1 MYLENNNYINYVK
14 YSFLLLP
21 FALISGPFIPDL
33 IVSIGAIFCLFNLK
47 KILKINNYHKNKVIL
62 FILFFN
68 FYLFINL
75 IITNSYTISLTTTLF
90 YFRFLLFI
98 LLFAYIF
105 KISDLSKLF
114 FYSLFAAFTFIVFDS
129 LFQHFFDKDI
139 FGFEKVCVRDCEFEN
154 LKMLRLTGPFKGEAI
169 VGSYLV
175 RLFPLFLGIYFICFY
190 KKFNIHIL
198 SFLILLVTLVVF
210 LSGERTSFF
219 YLLTVFLMLFLTLK
233 TDSGV
238 KFKFFILISIFLI
251 FILVIFSEARFR
263 MINFTLI
270 QAGIKNT
277 VTAVD
282 DVNKSAK
289 ENYFIYTN
297 KDEKKNKLNSNSK
310 FVIFSNQ
317 HMAHYF
323 VAIEMFKEKFL
334 FGHGVK
340 SFRYKCKDYQYS
352 ENFFCNTHPHN
363 IPLQFL
369 AELGIVGFIL
379 YFLVLVA
386 IVWMFTK
393 QFFNIYFINNNKLI
407 SNGKICFLLSLF
419 INLFPFSPSGNFFN
433 NWISIFLYLPVIFIL
448 TYDDK

>member
-1 MYLENNNYINYVK
+1 MHLENNNYINYFK

-47 KILKINNYHKNKVIL
+47 KIFKVNNCHKNKVIL
-62 FILFFN
+62 FIIFFN
-68 FYLFINL
+68 FYLFINS

-90 YFRFLLFI
+90 YCRFLFFI

-114 FYSLFAAFTFIVFDS
+114 FYSLFYAFTFIVFDS
-129 LFQHFFDKDI
+129 LFQHFFDKNI

-154 LKMLRLTGPFKGEAI
+154 FKMLRLTGPFKGEAI

-175 RLFPLFLGIYFICFY
+175 RLLPLLLGIYFISFY
-190 KKFNIHIL
+190 KKFNIFIL
-198 SFLILLVTLVVF
+198 SLLILLVTLVVF
-210 LSGERTSFF
+210 ISGERTSFF
-219 YLLTVFLMLFLTLK
+219 YLLTIFFILFLTLK

-238 KFKFFILISIFLI
+238 KFKFFSLISIFLF
-251 FILVIFSEARFR
+251 FILVMFSEARFR

-270 QAGIKNT
+270 QAGIKNDVT
-277 VTAVD
+277 VTDNVI
-282 DVNKSAK
+282 KSVK
-289 ENYFIYTN
+289 ENYIINSN
-297 KDEKKNKLNSNSK
+297 KNEKINKLNSNSK
-310 FVIFSNQ
+310 FVVFSNQ
-317 HMAHYF
+317 HMSHYY
-323 VAIEMFKEKFL
+323 VAIEMFKENFL

-340 SFRYKCKDYQYS
+340 SFRHKCKDYQYS
-352 ENFFCNTHPHN
+352 EDFFCNTHPHN

-369 AELGIVGFIL
+369 AELGIVGFVL
-379 YFLVLVA
+379 YFLLLVTIIWIFA
-386 IVWMFTK
+386 K

-407 SNGKICFLLSLF
+407 SNGKICFLVSIF

-448 TYDDK
+448 KYDDK